1 VKGRDSDSAVVSHDP
16 FWDLYS
22 RCYDS
27 VYQLIPYRGLL
38 WDTFQALELE
48 PGMRVLDAGC
58 GTANLELFISE
69 KPHPSIQVNALDF
82 SPHMLKRASRKCA
95 HLDWVD
101 FARADLGA
109 TLPFEDSTFDRL
121 VSVNVLYTL
130 EDWDFAFSEFLRV
143 LKPEGRMVLASSAP
157 DFDGGELFRDH
168 IRRIRNIWGFRRR
181 AATVLSNIGTFSTLG
196 LVSGLMNSLVIDRRE
211 KRGQYHSPGVDEL
224 GEFFDRHRPDGLA
237 DFQIGWSMADQDF
250 LSTLTKAVA

>member
-1 VKGRDSDSAVVSHDP
+1 MNEHDFDATAVCRDP
-16 FWDLYS
+16 FWDAYS
-22 RCYDS
+22 RCYDA

-38 WDTFQALELE
+38 WDTFQALDLA

-69 KPHPSIQVNALDF
+69 KPHPPIQVNALDF
-82 SPHMLKRASRKCA
+82 SPHMLARASRKCE

-109 TLPFEDSTFDRL
+109 RLPFEDSTFDRI

-130 EDWDFAFSEFLRV
+130 KDWDFTLSELLRV

-157 DFDGGELFRDH
+157 DFDGGQLFRDH
-168 IRRIRNIWGFRRR
+168 IHRIRNIWGFRRR
-181 AATVLSNIGTFSTLG
+181 ASTILRNLATFSTLG

-211 KRGQYHSPGVDEL
+211 KAGQYHSPGPDEL
-224 GEFFDRHRPDGLA
+224 GEFFNRHRHDGIA
-237 DFQIGWSMADQDF
+237 DFQIGRSMADQDL